1 MCISWSQ
8 GASSAACHGHAP
20 AGKLIFAFR
29 SRSGAMRAAGP
40 LPPFHGQ
47 LWWCCG
53 SGVHVLAVAG
63 LHAGLRTA
71 SCSSALTS

>member
-20 AGKLIFAFR
+20 AGKLIFAVR
-29 SRSGAMRAAGP
+29 SRSGVMRAGGH

-47 LWWCCG
+47 LWCFS

-63 LHAGLRTA
+63 VHAAFQTA
-71 SCSSALTS
+71 SFVSALSS